1 MTKKLIVLAL
11 TAVLAVLGLFLCA
24 KKARAEYLDSIGIIY
39 RFPAEVVAVLPRENS
54 VFVEDTTDGNQ
65 FSFEGIEDFRVGES
79 VREQRRAEDIWAE
92 KARKMLLEDERYEDK
107 EYAWACALNHLA
119 QMGKINYRMEHSA
132 LRPGSEP
139 YPTAI
144 VWD

>member
-54 VFVEDTTDGNQ
+54 VFVEDTEDGNQ

-79 VREQRRAEDIWAE
+79 VIV
-92 KARKMLLEDERYEDK
+92 
-107 EYAWACALNHLA
+107 YAGDAHTPDDRTDDVILNVVR
-119 QMGKINYRMEHSA
+119 G
-132 LRPGSEP
+132 
-139 YPTAI
+139 
-144 VWD
+144 